1 MLAPPPGGGQF
12 SGGRSEPRGEKGSGR
27 ILLYVEAHARAE
39 GWRPAGLG
47 GAEEARSPPSLSPMM
62 GVVGG
67 PTTGL
72 AGKESDLVTI
82 SGPGRDKGP
91 CVSAGHSGSWSPKD
105 EAGVG
110 GS

>member
-1 MLAPPPGGGQF
+1 MGTPPRGGGSF
-12 SGGRSEPRGEKGSGR
+12 LEGGASHEERRAVEGSYCTLRLMRGP
-27 ILLYVEAHARAE
+27 E
-39 GWRPAGLG
+39 GWRPGGLG
-47 GAEEARSPPSLSPMM
+47 GAKEARSPPAASPMM